1 MSSKKKKIKDIKD
14 EKRELYNQAAEA
26 FLSRI
31 VSIHDSLCWPLQG
44 QSHNLERLSQ
54 IQERICCGGRKG
66 SAFAADEEKKLVNF
80 VSDQLSVGCGIDFK
94 QLSMV
99 KKGEKRKREDGS
111 DLPQVE
117 APVVA
122 PAGVSVPAQTPARK
136 RGRPKKNLPDDQL
149 DQSKSLDDMFA
160 KKKR

>member
-1 MSSKKKKIKDIKD
+1 MKKESSTIKLQKLFCQGLFPSMTACAGHYRVNHTTLRDCLKS
-14 EKRELYNQAAEA
+14 KRE
-26 FLSRI
+26 F
-31 VSIHDSLCWPLQG
+31 VG
-44 QSHNLERLSQ
+44 
-54 IQERICCGGRKG
+54 GGRKG

-99 KKGEKRKREDGS
+99 KKGEKRKCKDGS
-111 DLPQVE
+111 DLPQVV